1 MSNFIQGAFVN
12 PVTPEDNTIQ
22 IKDRFGRIRY
32 SIAPIQVTA
41 VFVSGNL
48 IKIKKKGTNDI
59 ILLDFR
65 SNDEAKVALTELQ
78 IQIDAGRSNP
88 PLKVDPALTAY
99 IDSKVSF
106 IYHQIYATTSWGV
119 SHSLGY
125 RPNITVT
132 DEYFEEIEGLIKYI
146 SLNDSFTVEFNQS
159 LTGWVFCS

>member
-1 MSNFIQGAFVN
+1 MANFIQGAFVN

-32 SIAPIQVTA
+32 SLAPQQVTA

-65 SNDEAKVALTELQ
+65 SSDEAKLALVELQ
-78 IQIDAGRSNP
+78 LQIDAGRNNP
-88 PLKVDPALTAY
+88 PIKVDPTLAAY

-106 IYHQIYATTSWGV
+106 VYHQIYATNSWGV

-125 RPNITVT
+125 KPNITVT
-132 DEYFEEIEGLIKYI
+132 DESFEEIEGLIKYI
-146 SLNDSFTVEFNQS
+146 DNNSFSVDFNQS
-159 LTGWVFCS
+159 LTGWVICS

>member
-1 MSNFIQGAFVN
+1 MANFIQGAFVN

-32 SIAPIQVTA
+32 SVAPIQVTA

-65 SNDEAKVALTELQ
+65 SNDEAKAALIELQ
-78 IQIDAGRSNP
+78 TQIDIGRSNP
-88 PLKVDPALTAY
+88 PIKIDPGISTY

-106 IYHQIYATTSWGV
+106 IYHQIYATNSWGV

-125 RPNITVT
+125 KPNITVT
-132 DEYFEEIEGLIKYI
+132 DEYFEEIEGLVKYI
-146 SLNDSFTVEFNQS
+146 DNSSFTVDFNQS
-159 LTGWVFCS
+159 LTGWVICS